1 MTAAT
6 EPITT
11 ESPDPKR
18 RNFFPQTA
26 GRRAAGFWWSIVRT
40 TLFRWSPPPLDGW
53 RRWLL
58 RRFGADVHA
67 SVRISPSVR
76 VDFPWNLAID
86 RDVVVAHKVIIN
98 CMGRIKIGAGTWIS
112 QYAHLCA
119 GTHDYRRRDMRIVSC
134 EITIGKGVW
143 IAADAFV
150 GPDVTIGERC
160 LLAARSSAF
169 SDLPA
174 GHVCMGEPA
183 KPCREWGGIGTA
195 TTTSDPGTA

>member
-1 MTAAT
+1 MTGAT
-6 EPITT
+6 GPITT
-11 ESPDPKR
+11 EIPDPR
-18 RNFFPQTA
+18 ERNFFPQTA
-26 GRRAAGFWWSIVRT
+26 GQRAAAFWWAIVRS
-40 TLFRWSPPPLDGW
+40 TLFRWSPPPLNGW

-58 RRFGADVHA
+58 RRFGAEVHA
-67 SVRISPSVR
+67 SVRIAPSVC

-98 CMGRIKIGAGTWIS
+98 CMGRVVIGAGTLIS

-119 GTHDYRRRDMRIVSC
+119 GTHDYQRRDMRIVPC
-134 EITIGKGVW
+134 AITIGTGVW

-150 GPDVTIGERC
+150 GPDVTIGDRS

-183 KPCREWGGIGTA
+183 KPCRVWGGIG
-195 TTTSDPGTA
+195 SGISCH